1 MRKFLYGLLGVVVLL
16 VAAALIVPGLVDWNA
31 WKGEIAAQAKAATGR
46 ELAIDGDLD
55 FAVLPSPRLTANG
68 VRLKNIPGAGA
79 PDMAVLKSLDVRIRF
94 APLLSGRIE
103 VASVTLV
110 EPVIRLE
117 KLADGR
123 VNWDFRPPG
132 AKPGA
137 KPAPSAPAGPSG
149 GSAVRLD
156 SVRIANGTL
165 VWRDA
170 AAGTEERVERLNAEI
185 AARSL
190 SGPFRLT
197 GGLVADGIPLDLD
210 VSVGELKE
218 GAALPL
224 SLRAGVRGA
233 DAQLEL
239 SGAVNDLGAAPR
251 FSGRIEAKG
260 SSMARLVAAAAPGA
274 GPLPGF
280 LGQPFFLQAQLTGS
294 EAGGSAEAL
303 EMSLGDARA
312 TGNLTLTAGD
322 RPKAALKLGAASI
335 DLDKWL
341 AMAPAAAPAR
351 AGSSGESPPAA
362 EATAAPFALP
372 GGMNATV
379 DLHLAAATWRG
390 GALRDIRLQAALT
403 EGELTLSQAALRLPG
418 EAEAS
423 LFGFLTAKDGRPSFD
438 GTMEARAD
446 NLRGTLDWLKLDTAG
461 IPADRLR
468 KFALSAKLRGS
479 DEQLQVID
487 AIVSLDTSRIDGG
500 VTFALRE
507 RPAFGASV
515 TINQLNLDA
524 YLPAVAAAPPA
535 ADPRTAIDV
544 PTPLRQG
551 AKPEASPRG
560 PFAALNDFDANLRVR
575 IGSLTWRQTGVQGV
589 GFDGTLAHGRLE
601 VREAAVQ
608 SLAGTGASLKG
619 ELSGFDGLPVFRGE
633 FAADSRNLTGLLR
646 MAGLENTLSARRLGT
661 MRLRGKADGGAE
673 KLTFDTALELAG
685 GRAALK
691 GTMEALSATPSL
703 NGTLTANHPELSE
716 ALAAFGGGNAERK
729 LGPLAASADINGGL
743 EAMTAQGRVRAVGGE
758 LTFGGRLLNALA
770 APTFDAKVNAGNPEF
785 GDLLRALA
793 PQYRPAAARLGAFR
807 LEASLKGDAE
817 KVELPAIKASV
828 GPASVSG
835 SGTLALAGKRP
846 ALTAGLTGGT
856 IDLNPFLPAEDRRRA
871 ERRGRS
877 LLVPVSTAALAQAAA
892 PPAQRFSAEPLDLSA
907 MEAMDAT
914 VTLGAGALIWR
925 NFRVDNPNAKAVLSD
940 RVLTVEQL
948 AGRLFD
954 GDFLMKGKLDGSK
967 VPALDATVTVKQA
980 NVGKA
985 LFQAAEF
992 DVAGGKMDFQTALA
1006 ATGRSPFALVSALN
1020 GQGSLKVRDGVVKG
1034 FDLKAVSDRL
1044 KELDKGLDFLRLL
1057 GSSMGGGETK
1067 FSALDGTFRV
1077 EKGVLRTDDLKLVA
1091 EAGEGAAKGTASLP
1105 RWTMDFTTQFK
1116 LTEHP
1121 KAPPFGMQVQG
1132 PIDNPRRIFR
1142 FEALQTY
1149 LLQRGVGTLLRKAL
1163 PQQPEQ
1169 GGGEQPQ
1176 EKRPP
1181 TGEELLRGIFENLRR
1196 K

>member
-16 VAAALIVPGLVDWNA
+16 VAAALIVPGLIDWNA

-46 ELAIDGDLD
+46 DLAIDGDLD

-94 APLLSGRIE
+94 APLLSGRVE

-110 EPVIRLE
+110 EPMIRLE

-132 AKPGA
+132 TKPGA
-137 KPAPSAPAGPSG
+137 KPVPSTPARSPDG
-149 GSAVRLD
+149 GAVRLD

-170 AAGTEERVERLNAEI
+170 AAGTEERVERVNAEI

-190 SGPFRLT
+190 SGPFQLT

-210 VSVGELKE
+210 ASVGQLKE
-218 GAALPL
+218 GAALPF

-233 DAQLEL
+233 DAQVEL
-239 SGAVNDLGAAPR
+239 SGAVNDLGATPR
-251 FSGRIEAKG
+251 FSGRIEARG
-260 SSMARLVAAAAPGA
+260 SSMARLVATAAPGA

-294 EAGGSAEAL
+294 EAGGSAETL
-303 EMSLGDARA
+303 EVSLGDARA

-322 RPKAALKLGAASI
+322 RPKAALRLSGASV

-341 AMAPAAAPAR
+341 AMTPAAAPAG
-351 AGSSGESPPAA
+351 AGSSGGSPPPAA
-362 EATAAPFALP
+362 EAAAAPFALP

-379 DLHLAAATWRG
+379 DLRLDAATWRG

-403 EGELTLSQAALRLPG
+403 EGELTLSQASLRLPG

-423 LFGFLTAKDGRPSFD
+423 LFGFLTAKDGAPSFD

-446 NLRGTLDWLKLDTAG
+446 NLRGTLEWLKLGTAG
-461 IPADRLR
+461 VPADRLR
-468 KFALSAKLRGS
+468 KFALSAKLRGNA
-479 DEQLQVID
+479 EQVQVID

-507 RPAFGASV
+507 RPAFGASI

-524 YLPAVAAAPPA
+524 YLPAVTAAPPAA
-535 ADPRTAIDV
+535 ADPRTATDV

-560 PFAALNDFDANLRVR
+560 PFAALNDFDANLRLR
-575 IGSLTWRQTGVQGV
+575 IGSLTWRRTGVQGV

-608 SLAGTGASLKG
+608 SLAGTSASLKG

-633 FAADSRNLTGLLR
+633 FAADSGNLAGLLR
-646 MAGLENTLSARRLGT
+646 MTGLENTLSARRLGT

-673 KLTFDTALELAG
+673 KLTFDTTLELAG

-716 ALAAFGGGNAERK
+716 AVAAFGGGNAERK

-758 LTFGGRLLNALA
+758 LTFGGRLLNALT
-770 APTFDAKVNAGNPEF
+770 APKFDAKVNAGNPEF
-785 GDLLRALA
+785 GDLLRVLA
-793 PQYRPAAARLGAFR
+793 PEYRPAAARLGAFR

-835 SGTLALAGKRP
+835 SGTLALTGKRP
-846 ALTAGLTGGT
+846 SLTAGLTGGV
-856 IDLNPFLPAEDRRRA
+856 IDLNPFLPAEERRRA
-871 ERRGRS
+871 ELGRS
-877 LLVPVSTAALAQAAA
+877 LLVPVSTAALAQAPA
-892 PPAQRFSAEPLDLSA
+892 PAQRFSAEPLDLSA
-907 MEAMDAT
+907 LEAMDAT

-925 NFRVDNPNAKAVLSD
+925 NFRVDNPNAKAVLAD
-940 RVLTVEQL
+940 RVVTVEQL

-1006 ATGRSPFALVSALN
+1006 ATGRSPLALVSALN

-1067 FSALDGTFRV
+1067 FAALDGTFRV

-1091 EAGEGAAKGTASLP
+1091 EAGEGTAKGTASLP

-1196 K
+1196 R